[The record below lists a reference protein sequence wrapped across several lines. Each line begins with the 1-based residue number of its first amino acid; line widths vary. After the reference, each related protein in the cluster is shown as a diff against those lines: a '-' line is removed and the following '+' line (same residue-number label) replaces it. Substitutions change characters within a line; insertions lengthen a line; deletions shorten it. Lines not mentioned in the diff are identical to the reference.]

1 MLNDS
6 IKKYCEELAKSD
18 VDFATH
24 YNPDKLSACCNYIT
38 NQARKLAKGN
48 CACVEGSVVYKW
60 ARDFFYGDTEDPAVT
75 QEETS
80 DTEDEEIL
88 DEEEIETKPAT
99 VITAKKEKK
108 SDEQYQMSLF

>member
-1 MLNDS
+1 MLKDS

-18 VDFATH
+18 VEFATH

-48 CACVEGSVVYKW
+48 CACVEDSVVYKW
-60 ARDFFYGDTEDPAVT
+60 ARDFFYGDTEEPAVSQDVT
-75 QEETS
+75 
-80 DTEDEEIL
+80 TEDEEGNL
-88 DEEEIETKPAT
+88 EEEEIETKPAT

>member
-24 YNPDKLSACCNYIT
+24 YNPDKIAACCNYIT
-38 NQARKLAKGN
+38 NQARKLAKNN
-48 CACVEGSVVYKW
+48 CACVEDSVVYKW
-60 ARDFFYGDTEDPAVT
+60 ARDYFYGDTEEQTENQDV
-75 QEETS
+75 TS
-80 DTEDEEIL
+80 DED
-88 DEEEIETKPAT
+88 EEIETKPAT
-99 VITAKKEKK
+99 VITTKKEKK

>member
-1 MLNDS
+1 MNLTEP

-24 YNPDKLSACCNYIT
+24 YNPDKISACCNYIT
-38 NQARKLAKGN
+38 NQARKIIKSG
-48 CACVEGSVVYKW
+48 CGFIEDPVVYKW
-60 ARDFFYGDTEDPAVT
+60 ARDFFYGDTEEQTESHDVT
-75 QEETS
+75 S
-80 DTEDEEIL
+80 EDEANLE
-88 DEEEIETKPAT
+88 EEEIETKPAT

>member
-1 MLNDS
+1 MLKDS

-24 YNPDKLSACCNYIT
+24 YNPDKISACCNYIT
-38 NQARKLAKGN
+38 NQARKLAKNN
-48 CACVEGSVVYKW
+48 CACVEDSVVYKW
-60 ARDFFYGDTEDPAVT
+60 ARDFFYGDTEESAVS
-75 QEETS
+75 QDETS
-80 DTEDEEIL
+80 DDEEENL
-88 DEEEIETKPAT
+88 EDEEIETKPAT

>member
-1 MLNDS
+1 MNLTDS

-24 YNPDKLSACCNYIT
+24 YNPDKISACCNYI
-38 NQARKLAKGN
+38 NQQARKVIKSG
-48 CACVEGSVVYKW
+48 CGFIEDPVVYKW
-60 ARDFFYGDTEDPAVT
+60 ARDFFYGDTEEPSVT

-80 DTEDEEIL
+80 DED
-88 DEEEIETKPAT
+88 EEIETKPAT
-99 VITAKKEKK
+99 VITTKKEKK

>member
-1 MLNDS
+1 MLKDS

-48 CACVEGSVVYKW
+48 CACVEDSVVYKW
-60 ARDFFYGDTEDPAVT
+60 ARDFFYGDTEESAVS
-75 QEETS
+75 QDETS
-80 DTEDEEIL
+80 DDEEENL
-88 DEEEIETKPAT
+88 EEEIETKPAT
-99 VITAKKEKK
+99 VITTKKEKK
-108 SDEQYQMSLF
+108 SDEQYQLSLF

>member
-1 MLNDS
+1 MLKDS

-24 YNPDKLSACCNYIT
+24 FNPEKLSACCNYIT

-48 CACVEGSVVYKW
+48 CACVEDSVVYKW
-60 ARDFFYGDTEDPAVT
+60 TRDFFYGDTEEAVS
-75 QEETS
+75 QDETS

-88 DEEEIETKPAT
+88 EEEEIETKPAT

>member
-1 MLNDS
+1 MLKDS

-24 YNPDKLSACCNYIT
+24 YNPDKISACCNYIT

-48 CACVEGSVVYKW
+48 CACVEDSVVYKW
-60 ARDFFYGDTEDPAVT
+60 ARDFFYGDTEEQAESQNV
-75 QEETS
+75 TS
-80 DTEDEEIL
+80 DDEENL
-88 DEEEIETKPAT
+88 EEEEIETKPAT

>member
-1 MLNDS
+1 MLKDS

-24 YNPDKLSACCNYIT
+24 YNADKISACCNYIT

-48 CACVEGSVVYKW
+48 CACVEDPVVYKW
-60 ARDFFYGDTEDPAVT
+60 ARDFFYGDTEEPAIN
-75 QEETS
+75 QDETS
-80 DTEDEEIL
+80 DDEEEIL

-99 VITAKKEKK
+99 VITTKKEKK

>member
-1 MLNDS
+1 MLKDS

-48 CACVEGSVVYKW
+48 CACVEDSVVYKW
-60 ARDFFYGDTEDPAVT
+60 ARDFFYGDTEEFVVS

-80 DTEDEEIL
+80 DEDEEIL

-99 VITAKKEKK
+99 VITTKKEKK

>member
-1 MLNDS
+1 MLKDS

-24 YNPDKLSACCNYIT
+24 YNPEKLSACCNYIT

-48 CACVEGSVVYKW
+48 CACVEDSIVFKW
-60 ARDFFYGDTEDPAVT
+60 ARDFFYGDTEEPASNQAEAV
-75 QEETS
+75 
-80 DTEDEEIL
+80 DTEDEEI
-88 DEEEIETKPAT
+88 ETKTAT
-99 VITAKKEKK
+99 VITTKKEKK

>member
-1 MLNDS
+1 MLKDS

-24 YNPDKLSACCNYIT
+24 FNPEKLSACCNYIT

-48 CACVEGSVVYKW
+48 CACVEDSVVYKW
-60 ARDFFYGDTEDPAVT
+60 TRDFFYGDTEEAVS
-75 QEETS
+75 QDETS
-80 DTEDEEIL
+80 DAEDEEIL

>member
-1 MLNDS
+1 MNLTEP

-24 YNPDKLSACCNYIT
+24 YNQDKISACCNYIT

-48 CACVEGSVVYKW
+48 CACVEDSVVYKW
-60 ARDFFYGDTEDPAVT
+60 TRDFFYGDTEEPSANQT
-75 QEETS
+75 EIS
-80 DTEDEEIL
+80 DDEENL
-88 DEEEIETKPAT
+88 EEEEIETKPAT

>member
-1 MLNDS
+1 MLKDS

-24 YNPDKLSACCNYIT
+24 YNPEKLSACCNYIT

-48 CACVEGSVVYKW
+48 CACVEDSVVYKW

-80 DTEDEEIL
+80 DDEEENL
-88 DEEEIETKPAT
+88 EEEIETKPAT
-99 VITAKKEKK
+99 VITTKKEKK

>member
-1 MLNDS
+1 MLKDS

-24 YNPDKLSACCNYIT
+24 YNPDKISACCNYIT

-48 CACVEGSVVYKW
+48 CACVEDSVVYKW
-60 ARDFFYGDTEDPAVT
+60 ARDFFYGDTEEPAIN
-75 QEETS
+75 QDETS
-80 DTEDEEIL
+80 NDEEEIL

>member
-1 MLNDS
+1 MLKDS

-24 YNPDKLSACCNYIT
+24 FNPEKLSACCNYIT

-48 CACVEGSVVYKW
+48 CACVEDSVVYKW
-60 ARDFFYGDTEDPAVT
+60 TRDFFYGDTEEAVS
-75 QEETS
+75 QDETS
-80 DTEDEEIL
+80 DDEEENL

-99 VITAKKEKK
+99 VITTKKEKK

>member
-1 MLNDS
+1 MLKDS

-24 YNPDKLSACCNYIT
+24 YNPEKLTACCNYIT

-48 CACVEGSVVYKW
+48 CACVEDSVVYKW
-60 ARDFFYGDTEDPAVT
+60 ARDFFYGDTEESAVS
-75 QEETS
+75 QDETS
-80 DTEDEEIL
+80 N
-88 DEEEIETKPAT
+88 DEEENLEEEIDTKPAT
-99 VITAKKEKK
+99 VITTKKEKK

>member
-1 MLNDS
+1 MLKDS

-24 YNPDKLSACCNYIT
+24 YNQDKISACCNYIT
-38 NQARKLAKGN
+38 NQARKLAKNN
-48 CACVEGSVVYKW
+48 CACVEDSVVYKW
-60 ARDFFYGDTEDPAVT
+60 ARDFFYGDTEESAVS
-75 QEETS
+75 QDETS
-80 DTEDEEIL
+80 DDEEENL
-88 DEEEIETKPAT
+88 EDEEIETKPAT

>member
-1 MLNDS
+1 MNLTEP

-24 YNPDKLSACCNYIT
+24 YTPDKISACCNYIN
-38 NQARKLAKGN
+38 NQARKIIKSG
-48 CACVEGSVVYKW
+48 CGFIEDPVVYKW
-60 ARDFFYGDTEDPAVT
+60 TRDFFYGDTEEPAT
-75 QEETS
+75 NQTEKS
-80 DTEDEEIL
+80 DDEEENL
-88 DEEEIETKPAT
+88 EEEIETKPAT

>member
-1 MLNDS
+1 MNLTEQ

-24 YNPDKLSACCNYIT
+24 YNPDKISACCNYIT

-48 CACVEGSVVYKW
+48 CACVEDSVVYKW
-60 ARDFFYGDTEDPAVT
+60 ARDFFYGDTEEPAIN
-75 QEETS
+75 QDETS
-80 DTEDEEIL
+80 NDEEEIL

>member
-1 MLNDS
+1 MLKDS

-24 YNPDKLSACCNYIT
+24 YNPDKISACCNYIT

-48 CACVEGSVVYKW
+48 CACVEDSVVYKW
-60 ARDFFYGDTEDPAVT
+60 AREFFYGDTEEPAIN
-75 QEETS
+75 QDETS
-80 DTEDEEIL
+80 D

-99 VITAKKEKK
+99 VIPTKKEKK

>member
-1 MLNDS
+1 MLKDS

-24 YNPDKLSACCNYIT
+24 YNPEKLSACCNYIT

-48 CACVEGSVVYKW
+48 CACVEDSVVYKW
-60 ARDFFYGDTEDPAVT
+60 TRDFFYGDTEEAVS
-75 QEETS
+75 QDETS
-80 DTEDEEIL
+80 DDEEENL

-99 VITAKKEKK
+99 VITTKKEKK